1 VIPSAAGLRHSR
13 GPFFQ
18 LAQLSEEMHV
28 TGGSSAAVGNFK
40 NILLADDSPDDVFLI
55 KSAFKKGGFR
65 DPIYVVANGEQA
77 LQYLKG
83 EGLYADR
90 REYPIP
96 HLLLLDLNMP
106 RLNGFEV
113 LSWIRGRQEWMCLPV
128 IVLTTSFYGP
138 EIKRAYD
145 LGANSFITKPP
156 EFSHLVASLKEF
168 GEHWL
173 RRAILPE
180 PGPFIPSPA
189 QTPSSVSKTGKLVR
203 AKSRAPKTRN
213 SKVETRNKL
222 KG

>member
-1 VIPSAAGLRHSR
+1 MGDL
-13 GPFFQ
+13 
-18 LAQLSEEMHV
+18 
-28 TGGSSAAVGNFK
+28 K
-40 NILLADDSPDDVFLI
+40 NILLAEDSPDDVFMI
-55 KSAFKKGGFR
+55 RSAFKKSGFK
-65 DPIYVVANGEQA
+65 DPIYVVPNGEEV

-83 EGLYADR
+83 EGHYADR
-90 REYPIP
+90 QQYPVP

-113 LSWIRGRQEWMCLPV
+113 LSWIRSRQEWMCLPV

-156 EFSHLVASLKEF
+156 DFSQLVAGLKEV

-180 PGPFIPSPA
+180 PGPFIPAPTESA
-189 QTPSSVSKTGKLVR
+189 SASSQPP
-203 AKSRAPKTRN
+203 KSRAAKSSRTRRRPGAPSGKTGLPTDR
-213 SKVETRNKL
+213 
-222 KG
+222 

>member
-1 VIPSAAGLRHSR
+1 MLRVEA
-13 GPFFQ
+13 
-18 LAQLSEEMHV
+18 LD
-28 TGGSSAAVGNFK
+28 AAVGDLK

-55 KSAFKKGGFR
+55 RSAFKKNGFK
-65 DPIYVVANGEQA
+65 DPIYVVSNGEEV

-83 EGLYADR
+83 ESPYADR
-90 REYPIP
+90 KRYPVP

-156 EFSHLVASLKEF
+156 EFSHLLASLKEV

-189 QTPSSVSKTGKLVR
+189 QAAKVSAELAKARGVNSSRSKRPLGKRGGKTGPL
-203 AKSRAPKTRN
+203 PF
-213 SKVETRNKL
+213 
-222 KG
+222 

>member
-1 VIPSAAGLRHSR
+1 V
-13 GPFFQ
+13 
-18 LAQLSEEMHV
+18 HV
-28 TGGSSAAVGNFK
+28 TRESSNITVGNLK

-55 KSAFKKGGFR
+55 RSAFKKNGFK
-65 DPIYVVANGEQA
+65 DPIYVVSNGEEV

-83 EGLYADR
+83 EALYSDR
-90 REYPIP
+90 KRYPIP

-106 RLNGFEV
+106 RMNGFEV
-113 LSWIRGRQEWMCLPV
+113 LTWIRGRQEWMCLPV

-156 EFSHLVASLKEF
+156 EFSHLVASLKEV

-180 PGPFIPSPA
+180 PGPFIPAPTQPPTGA
-189 QTPSSVSKTGKLVR
+189 SKTRIPGR
-203 AKSRAPKTRN
+203 AKSMRTRETRN
-213 SKVETRNKL
+213 PKFETRNKL
-222 KG
+222 EG

>member
-1 VIPSAAGLRHSR
+1 
-13 GPFFQ
+13 
-18 LAQLSEEMHV
+18 
-28 TGGSSAAVGNFK
+28 VGNLK

-55 KSAFKKGGFR
+55 RSALKKNGFR
-65 DPIYVVANGEQA
+65 DPIYVVSNGEEV
-77 LQYLKG
+77 LQYFKG
-83 EGLYADR
+83 QGAYADR
-90 REYPIP
+90 KKYPVP

-156 EFSHLVASLKEF
+156 EFSHLLASLKEL

-180 PGPFIPSPA
+180 PGPFIPAPTQATSYSAKPG
-189 QTPSSVSKTGKLVR
+189 TLRS
-203 AKSRAPKTRN
+203 AKSTRT
-213 SKVETRNKL
+213 SRRSGKPDRKP
-222 KG
+222 G

>member
-1 VIPSAAGLRHSR
+1 
-13 GPFFQ
+13 
-18 LAQLSEEMHV
+18 MHV
-28 TGGSSAAVGNFK
+28 TRGSFAAVGNLK
-40 NILLADDSPDDVFLI
+40 NILLADDSADDVFLI
-55 KSAFKKGGFR
+55 RSAFKKGGFA
-65 DPIYVVANGEQA
+65 DPIYVVSDGEQV
-77 LQYLKG
+77 LQYLRG
-83 EGLYADR
+83 QGPYANR
-90 REYPIP
+90 QQHPVP

-156 EFSHLVASLKEF
+156 EFSHLVASLKEV

-173 RRAILPE
+173 RRAILPQ

-189 QTPSSVSKTGKLVR
+189 QTPTSTSKTAKLGR
-203 AKSRAPKTRN
+203 AKSTRTRETRN
-213 SKVETRNKL
+213 PKFETRNKL
-222 KG
+222 EG

>member
-1 VIPSAAGLRHSR
+1 ML
-13 GPFFQ
+13 
-18 LAQLSEEMHV
+18 HV
-28 TGGSSAAVGNFK
+28 GSLDVDSAVGDLR

-55 KSAFKKGGFR
+55 RSAFKKGGFQ
-65 DPIYVVANGEQA
+65 DPIHVVSDGEQT
-77 LQYLKG
+77 LQYLRG
-83 EGLYADR
+83 DGPYADR
-90 REYPIP
+90 KQHPIP

-156 EFSHLVASLKEF
+156 EFAHLVASLKEV

-189 QTPSSVSKTGKLVR
+189 QAAPIVSEISKDSVVKPDRNRRRPGKPGGKTDSIPTDR
-203 AKSRAPKTRN
+203 
-213 SKVETRNKL
+213 
-222 KG
+222 

>member
-1 VIPSAAGLRHSR
+1 LILKENAAGR
-13 GPFFQ
+13 
-18 LAQLSEEMHV
+18 V
-28 TGGSSAAVGNFK
+28 VGDLK

-55 KSAFKKGGFR
+55 RSAFKKGGFE
-65 DPIYVVANGEQA
+65 DPIYVVSNGEQV

-83 EGLYADR
+83 DESYAN
-90 REYPIP
+90 RERFPIP

-106 RLNGFEV
+106 RMNGFDV
-113 LSWIRGRQEWMCLPV
+113 LAWIRGRQEWMCLPV

-156 EFSHLVASLKEF
+156 GFPQLVASLKEV

-173 RRAILPE
+173 RRVLLPE

-189 QTPSSVSKTGKLVR
+189 QAAPVSRQSDTKTDR
-203 AKSRAPKTRN
+203 AKSLPMSRRKKPRDGKSGSLQTGR
-213 SKVETRNKL
+213 
-222 KG
+222 

>member
-1 VIPSAAGLRHSR
+1 
-13 GPFFQ
+13 
-18 LAQLSEEMHV
+18 MHV
-28 TGGSSAAVGNFK
+28 TPESFEHPAVGHLK

-55 KSAFKKGGFR
+55 RSAFKKNGLR
-65 DPIYVVANGEQA
+65 DSIYVVSNGEQV

-83 EGLYADR
+83 EGVYADR
-90 REYPIP
+90 KQYPVP

-113 LSWIRGRQEWMCLPV
+113 LSWIRARQEWMCLPV

-156 EFSHLVASLKEF
+156 EFSQLVASLKEV

-180 PGPFIPSPA
+180 PGPFIPAPT
-189 QTPSSVSKTGKLVR
+189 QTTSSASNTGTLER
-203 AKSRAPKTRN
+203 AKSTRP
-213 SKVETRNKL
+213 SRRTNKPDA
-222 KG
+222 KRG

>member
-1 VIPSAAGLRHSR
+1 MGDL
-13 GPFFQ
+13 
-18 LAQLSEEMHV
+18 
-28 TGGSSAAVGNFK
+28 K
-40 NILLADDSPDDVFLI
+40 NILLADDSPDDIFLI
-55 KSAFKKGGFR
+55 KSAFTKSGFA
-65 DPIYVVANGEQA
+65 DPIYVVSNGEEV

-83 EGLYADR
+83 EKAFADR
-90 REYPIP
+90 KRFPIP

-156 EFSHLVASLKEF
+156 EFPQLVASLKEVA
-168 GEHWL
+168 EHWL

-180 PGPFIPSPA
+180 PGPFIPAPA
-189 QTPSSVSKTGKLVR
+189 QPVPSSTKPFNAR
-203 AKSRAPKTRN
+203 HAKSARDRRHPRKPDG
-213 SKVETRNKL
+213 KPQ
-222 KG
+222 

>member
-1 VIPSAAGLRHSR
+1 
-13 GPFFQ
+13 
-18 LAQLSEEMHV
+18 MHV
-28 TGGSSAAVGNFK
+28 TRGSFAAVGNFK
-40 NILLADDSPDDVFLI
+40 NILLADDSPDDIFLI
-55 KSAFKKGGFR
+55 RSAFKKGGFA
-65 DPIYVVANGEQA
+65 DPIYVVSDGEQV
-77 LQYLKG
+77 LRYLKG
-83 EGLYADR
+83 EGPYSDR
-90 REYPIP
+90 KEYPVP

-156 EFSHLVASLKEF
+156 EFAHLVASLKEV

-189 QTPSSVSKTGKLVR
+189 QAAAVAAELASARTVNSARSKRTSGKRGGKTGPLPSDR
-203 AKSRAPKTRN
+203 
-213 SKVETRNKL
+213 
-222 KG
+222 

>member
-1 VIPSAAGLRHSR
+1 
-13 GPFFQ
+13 
-18 LAQLSEEMHV
+18 
-28 TGGSSAAVGNFK
+28 VGDLK

-55 KSAFKKGGFR
+55 RSAFKKNGFR
-65 DPIYVVANGEQA
+65 DPIYVVSNGEEV

-83 EGLYADR
+83 EAPYTDR
-90 REYPIP
+90 KRCPVP

-128 IVLTTSFYGP
+128 IVLTSSFYGP
-138 EIKRAYD
+138 EIKKAYD

-156 EFSHLVASLKEF
+156 DFSHLLASLKEV

-180 PGPFIPSPA
+180 PGPFIPSPT
-189 QTPSSVSKTGKLVR
+189 QTPTSGSKTHARGR
-203 AKSRAPKTRN
+203 AKSTSRRETRN
-213 SKVETRNKL
+213 PKFKTRNKL
-222 KG
+222 EG

>member
-1 VIPSAAGLRHSR
+1 
-13 GPFFQ
+13 
-18 LAQLSEEMHV
+18 MHV
-28 TGGSSAAVGNFK
+28 TCGSFAAVGDIK

-55 KSAFKKGGFR
+55 RSAFKKSGFQ
-65 DPIYVVANGEQA
+65 DPIYVVSDGEQV

-83 EGLYADR
+83 EGSYANR
-90 REYPIP
+90 QKYPVP

-113 LSWIRGRQEWMCLPV
+113 LSWIRKRPEWMCLPV

-138 EIKRAYD
+138 EIKMAYD

-156 EFSHLVASLKEF
+156 EFSHLVASLKEV

-189 QTPSSVSKTGKLVR
+189 QAAAKSAELGKGRAVKPSRSQRRSGKRDGKTGLPSDR
-203 AKSRAPKTRN
+203 
-213 SKVETRNKL
+213 
-222 KG
+222 